1 MDNGLLHAVK
11 LAVYIQQAIIIRRRN
26 LIFTN
31 SNGET
36 FALSQFAVVNEGL
49 GESVL
54 QRIDRLGSIQ
64 LMPMLLEG
72 RQVPLQTRSTQR
84 PRISNCP
91 KRITVEYLGYVKN
104 HKEVFASLDLALII
118 WILLVYLIMVTL
130 YESLIYPFVV
140 LFSIPIALIGALPA
154 LALAMETL
162 IFSGSSA

>member
-1 MDNGLLHAVK
+1 
-11 LAVYIQQAIIIRRRN
+11 
-26 LIFTN
+26 
-31 SNGET
+31 
-36 FALSQFAVVNEGL
+36 
-49 GESVL
+49 
-54 QRIDRLGSIQ
+54 
-64 LMPMLLEG
+64 MLLEG
-72 RQVPLQTRSTQR
+72 RKVPLQTRSTQR

-91 KRITVEYLGYVKN
+91 EGITVEYLGYVKN

-162 IFSGSSA
+162 IFSESSA